1 MPASSPAVRSG
12 SAPHVARRP
21 VALSA
26 VTAITAS
33 ALLSACFG
41 GGVPPPSYARYNEY
55 LPCSTRIGRC
65 FDLSI
70 AGQPVEVI
78 EEESR
83 QQALGSMVTQ
93 ASYEIRD
100 LYWLLAEPI
109 DGARAFEL
117 ALKPA
122 GEGTKVLGPQRGDP
136 ALTVWSLK
144 SVERP
149 AAPAGDAAYS
159 ARRNDDV
166 VASKL
171 DLTGRTHLETG
182 RYVFEVRY
190 LGQLDWD
197 RKFVYLT
204 VR

>member
-1 MPASSPAVRSG
+1 MPVSSPAVRSG
-12 SAPHVARRP
+12 SAARVVRRP
-21 VALSA
+21 VAFSA
-26 VTAITAS
+26 ATAIAAS

-65 FDLSI
+65 FDLTI

-83 QQALGSMVTQ
+83 QQALGSMATQ

-100 LYWLLAEPI
+100 LYWLIAEPI

-122 GEGTKVLGPQRGDP
+122 GDGSKVLGAQRGEP
-136 ALTVWSLK
+136 ALTVWSLQ

-149 AAPAGDAAYS
+149 AEPAGDAAYS
-159 ARRNDDV
+159 ARRKDDV
-166 VASKL
+166 IASKL
-171 DLTGRTHLETG
+171 DLSGRKHLEAG

-204 VR
+204 VK